1 MTKSDVKR
9 LVRPNILALEPYS
22 TARDEYEGGEID
34 VWLDANENP
43 FDNGINRYPDP
54 HQVALK
60 KQLAQI
66 KGVAPQSIF
75 IGNGSDEAIDLMFRV
90 FARPAVDNAVS
101 IAPTYGMYRVA
112 AATNDIEMR
121 EVQLGEN
128 FELPVAEL
136 LAAAD
141 ENTKLMW
148 ICSPNNPTGNSF
160 AKSDIV
166 ELLTKF
172 RGVVIVDEAYIDF
185 ATEGGLLS
193 ELANYENLIVLQ
205 TLSKAW
211 GMAGLRFGLA
221 FASREVIGLMNR
233 VKYPYNI
240 GVLTQAK
247 VAEQLKKGV
256 AEQVAEILNE
266 RTKVVAALEA
276 MSLEATNPETTSP
289 ETTSPETT
297 NPETTNPETTST
309 VERVYPTEANFVL
322 IKVAAADALYDALVA
337 EGVIVRNRSRV
348 KGCANTLRLTIGT
361 AAENE
366 RMLAVIKDFKGT
378 SNNSP
383 NYF

>member
-1 MTKSDVKR
+1 MMTQEDVMR

-22 TARDEYEGGEID
+22 TARDEYEGGDID

-60 KQLAQI
+60 RQLSDI
-66 KGVAPQSIF
+66 KGVAPESIF
-75 IGNGSDEAIDLMFRV
+75 IGNGSDEAIDLAFRV
-90 FARPAVDNAVS
+90 FARPGVDNAIS
-101 IAPTYGMYRVA
+101 IAPTYGMYKVA

-141 ENTKLMW
+141 ENSKLMW
-148 ICSPNNPTGNSF
+148 ICSPNNPTGNCF
-160 AKSDIV
+160 AKGDIE

-172 RGVVIVDEAYIDF
+172 RGMVIVDEAYIDF
-185 ATEGGLLS
+185 AS
-193 ELANYENLIVLQ
+193 EAGFLPELMKYENLIVLQ

-221 FASREVIGLMNR
+221 FASKEVIGLMNQ

-240 GVLTQAK
+240 NVLTQAR

-256 AEQVAEILNE
+256 AEQVTQIMSE
-266 RTKVVAALEA
+266 RARVIEAL
-276 MSLEATNPETTSP
+276 TSFD
-289 ETTSPETT
+289 S
-297 NPETTNPETTST
+297 

-322 IKVAAADALYDALVA
+322 IKVANADALYDALVA
-337 EGVIVRNRSRV
+337 KGVIVRNRSRV
-348 KGCANTLRLTIGT
+348 KGCKDTLRVTIGT
-361 AAENE
+361 PTENN
-366 RMLAVIKDFKGT
+366 RMLKVVKG
-378 SNNSP
+378 
-383 NYF
+383 

>member
-1 MTKSDVKR
+1 MMTKDDVKR

-60 KQLAQI
+60 KQLSQI
-66 KGVAPQSIF
+66 KGVAPESIF

-90 FARPAVDNAVS
+90 FARPGVDNAVS
-101 IAPTYGMYRVA
+101 IAPTYGMYKVA

-185 ATEGGLLS
+185 ASEAGFLS
-193 ELANYENLIVLQ
+193 QLAEYENLVVLQ

-221 FASREVIGLMNR
+221 FASREVIALMNQ

-240 GVLTQAK
+240 GVLTQAR

-256 AEQVAEILNE
+256 AEQVAEIVAE
-266 RTKVVAALEA
+266 RARVIAELE
-276 MSLEATNPETTSP
+276 SYD
-289 ETTSPETT
+289 
-297 NPETTNPETTST
+297 T
-309 VERVYPTEANFVL
+309 VERVYQTEANFVL
-322 IKVAAADALYDALVA
+322 IKVAAADRMYDALVA
-337 EGVIVRNRSRV
+337 EGVIVRNRSRI
-348 KGCANTLRLTIGT
+348 KGCENTLRVTIGT
-361 AAENE
+361 EAENG
-366 RMLAVIKDFKGT
+366 RMLAVIKDFK
-378 SNNSP
+378 
-383 NYF
+383 

>member
-1 MTKSDVKR
+1 MMTKDDVKR

-60 KQLAQI
+60 KQLAEI
-66 KGVAPQSIF
+66 KGVASKSIF

-101 IAPTYGMYRVA
+101 IAPTYGMYKVA

-172 RGVVIVDEAYIDF
+172 RGMVIVDEAYIDF
-185 ATEGGLLS
+185 ATEGGFLS
-193 ELANYENLIVLQ
+193 QLANYENLVVLQ

-221 FASREVIGLMNR
+221 FASAEVIGLMNQ

-256 AEQVAEILNE
+256 SEQVTEILSE

-276 MSLEATNPETTSP
+276 MSLKTMSPKTTNT
-289 ETTSPETT
+289 ETT
-297 NPETTNPETTST
+297 NTEAMST
-309 VERVYPTEANFVL
+309 VEKVYPTEANFVL
-322 IKVAAADALYDALVA
+322 IKVASADALYDALVA
-337 EGVIVRNRSRV
+337 RGVIVRNRSRV

-366 RMLAVIKDFKGT
+366 RMLAVIKDFK
-378 SNNSP
+378 
-383 NYF
+383 